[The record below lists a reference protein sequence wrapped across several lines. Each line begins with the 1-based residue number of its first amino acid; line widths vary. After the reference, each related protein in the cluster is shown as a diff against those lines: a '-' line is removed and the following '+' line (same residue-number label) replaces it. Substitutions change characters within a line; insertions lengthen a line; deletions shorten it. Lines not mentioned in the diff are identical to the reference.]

1 MSTFLSFDLSQGTS
15 WRGMMHHRPLSS
27 TLEASWRSWLDLIAV
42 PQGPLPTQMGWQAAQ
57 QTDLRPARSRV
68 LQTCLAASPLAV
80 RLAWTLPPSAGQ
92 ASINSEGA
100 ASLCAATSLSAT
112 QCTSMCDVC
121 STGSQQKLCTLTM
134 HDCYKPFCA
143 GGSATANQNFHQASA
158 APEDLFGG
166 LSTTQPAGSSAAGD
180 GDMFGGLSL
189 GATAGS
195 ASAAPLTGG
204 SAKQPQTAAA
214 PFDADLFG
222 GAMNGHSSQ
231 SVPMGIPQQVVLLE
245 MLFLVCT
252 R

>member
-1 MSTFLSFDLSQGTS
+1 
-15 WRGMMHHRPLSS
+15 
-27 TLEASWRSWLDLIAV
+27 
-42 PQGPLPTQMGWQAAQ
+42 
-57 QTDLRPARSRV
+57 
-68 LQTCLAASPLAV
+68 
-80 RLAWTLPPSAGQ
+80 
-92 ASINSEGA
+92 
-100 ASLCAATSLSAT
+100 
-112 QCTSMCDVC
+112 
-121 STGSQQKLCTLTM
+121 
-134 HDCYKPFCA
+134 
-143 GGSATANQNFHQASA
+143 
-158 APEDLFGG
+158 
-166 LSTTQPAGSSAAGD
+166 
-180 GDMFGGLSL
+180 MFGGLSL